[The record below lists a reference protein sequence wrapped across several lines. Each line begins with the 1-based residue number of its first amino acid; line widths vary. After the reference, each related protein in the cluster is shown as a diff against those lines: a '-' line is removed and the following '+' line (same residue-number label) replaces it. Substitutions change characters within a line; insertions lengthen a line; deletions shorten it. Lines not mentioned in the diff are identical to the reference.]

1 MRWPTTLLQ
10 FKSIG
15 QRLVAWA
22 NTCVDHWEAATMY
35 EQLALSDVALGR
47 RGLSRAGLAQ
57 NIDDAVENVSH
68 RTTSV

>member
-1 MRWPTTLLQ
+1 
-10 FKSIG
+10 
-15 QRLVAWA
+15 
-22 NTCVDHWEAATMY
+22 MY